1 MGCNCG
7 KKKGQISVFST
18 EEQARIAKA
27 RGVKVQT
34 SAGSSNGT
42 KTDWASVNT
51 QNETANAS

>member
-18 EEQARIAKA
+18 EEQARIAKS
-27 RGVKVQT
+27 RGLKVQT
-34 SAGSSNGT
+34 SAGSSNGK

-51 QNETANAS
+51 QSEAVKTS

>member
-27 RGVKVQT
+27 RNVKVQT
-34 SAGSSNGT
+34 SAGSSNGK

-51 QNETANAS
+51 QNEAANAS

>member
-1 MGCNCG
+1 MGCGCG

-27 RGVKVQT
+27 RSVKVQT
-34 SAGSSNGT
+34 SAGSSNGR